1 MVKMSGDIPQDTI
14 GYIPFV
20 SRRLTEQELLR
31 DKQKLVVEIACGNG
45 HFLTELSQRD
55 VDSEHIGIEIKA
67 KRVKKCC
74 KKVKNN
80 SYENVRFLHGEA
92 FASLTEMFPEN
103 SIDSLYVNFPDPWPK
118 YKHKKY
124 RINSWDYFEMFE
136 KMLKKGGHFF
146 WATDYFPQLV
156 DVLKLSR
163 QLEKA
168 GLWENVYASAGYAN
182 HVDWYYP
189 SVFETLWRE
198 QGRKI
203 FYLSFKK
210 IR

>member
-1 MVKMSGDIPQDTI
+1 MVTISGEISQDTV

-20 SRRLTEQELLR
+20 QKKLTVQELLR
-31 DKQKLVVEIACGNG
+31 GKDKLVVELACGNG

-55 VDSEHIGIEIKA
+55 LDSEHIGIEIKA
-67 KRVKKCC
+67 KRIKKCC

-92 FASLTEMFPEN
+92 FASLTEMFPAH

-124 RINSWDYFEMFE
+124 RINSFRYFEIFDRMI
-136 KMLKKGGHFF
+136 KKGGYFF

-163 QLEKA
+163 QLEKE
-168 GLWENVYASAGYAN
+168 GQWENVYPDAGYLLFLRRYGESKD
-182 HVDWYYP
+182 VK
-189 SVFETLWRE
+189 FF
-198 QGRKI
+198 I
-203 FYLSFKK
+203 FLLEK
-210 IR
+210 